1 MQRDEVTLRGF
12 LARKWWSQGG
22 KHATAVLSRKYMSSV
37 GSGLTEND

>member
-12 LARKWWSQGG
+12 LARKWSQGG